1 MSGHSALYLGDV
13 MHARFRPRRHK
24 LHYRVFSLLLDLDEL
39 PAFSATS
46 RLFGYNRRAVL
57 SFWDKD
63 HGDGETGGLRAW
75 VEARLLEAGCFEAGM
90 SLRVLCYP
98 RILGYVFNPLTVYFC
113 YAPDGALRAILYEV
127 CNTFGERHTYV
138 IAVSGDEPGPI
149 RHGCPKELYVSP
161 FLPMA
166 CFYRFHIEPPGEAI
180 LVRIDESDAD
190 GPLLVA
196 SFAGTRQ
203 PMTDRSLLGALLRY
217 PLMTLKVTAGIHWE
231 ALRLWW
237 KGVPIHRHQAADRPV
252 ASTIVTTRFEDA
264 TAHEPR

>member
-1 MSGHSALYLGDV
+1 MSVQSALFLGDV
-13 MHARFRPRRHK
+13 MHARLRPRRHK

-39 PAFSATS
+39 PALGAAS
-46 RLFGYNRRAVL
+46 RLFGHNRRAIL

-63 HGDGETGGLRAW
+63 HGDGETGGLRSW
-75 VEARLLEAGCFEAGM
+75 VEARLVEAGCFEVGM

-98 RILGYVFNPLTVYFC
+98 RILGYAFNPLTVYFC
-113 YAPDGALRAILYEV
+113 YAPDGRLRAILYEV
-127 CNTFGERHTYV
+127 RNTFGERHTYV
-138 IAVSGDEPGPI
+138 IAVVGGETSPI
-149 RHGCPKELYVSP
+149 RHGCAKELYVSP

-196 SFAGTRQ
+196 SFAGKRQ

-231 ALRLWW
+231 ALRLWR
-237 KGVPIHRHQAADRPV
+237 KGVPVHRHQAADRPV

>member
-1 MSGHSALYLGDV
+1 MSGQSALYLGDV
-13 MHARFRPRRHK
+13 MHARLRPRRHK

-39 PAFSATS
+39 PALSAAS

-63 HGDGETGGLRAW
+63 HGDGKAGGLRSW
-75 VEARLLEAGCFEAGM
+75 IEARLVEAGCFEAGM

-113 YAPDGALRAILYEV
+113 HAPDGVLRAILYEV

-138 IAVSGDEPGPI
+138 IAVAGDEDGPV
-149 RHGCPKELYVSP
+149 RHGCPKKLYVSP

-196 SFAGTRQ
+196 SFAGTRR
-203 PMTDRSLLGALLRY
+203 PMTDRALLGALLRY

-231 ALRLWW
+231 AFRIWR

-264 TAHEPR
+264 TTP

>member
-1 MSGHSALYLGDV
+1 MSGQSALFLGDV
-13 MHARFRPRRHK
+13 MHARLRPRRHK

-39 PAFSATS
+39 PAISTAS
-46 RLFGYNRRAVL
+46 RLFGHNRRAVL

-63 HGDGETGGLRAW
+63 HGDGRTGTLRAW
-75 VEARLLEAGCFEAGM
+75 IEARLLEAGCFEGGM

-98 RILGYVFNPLTVYFC
+98 RILGYAFNPLTVYFC
-113 YAPDGALRAILYEV
+113 YAPGGALRAILYEV

-138 IAVSGDEPGPI
+138 IAVEGGETGPV
-149 RHGCPKELYVSP
+149 RHGCAKELYVSP

-190 GPLLVA
+190 GPVLVA
-196 SFAGTRQ
+196 SFAGKRQ
-203 PMTDRSLLGALLRY
+203 AMTDRALLGALLRY
-217 PLMTLKVTAGIHWE
+217 PLMTLKVMAGIHWE
-231 ALRLWW
+231 ALRIWR
-237 KGVPIHRHQAADRPV
+237 KGVPIYRHQAAARPV

-264 TAHEPR
+264 RTHEPR